1 MGASIAM
8 AGNPVYLVSSISPLA
23 LLTIFTLPVV
33 VSLSSH
39 HCGCLLLRRSD
50 SAREVTAP
58 IVDED

>member
-1 MGASIAM
+1 M

-23 LLTIFTLPVV
+23 LLMFFTLPVV

-39 HCGCLLLRRSD
+39 HCGCLVLRKSD